1 MKGILEVD
9 LERQIM
15 ADPAIAHWNGKEVGP
30 NPGGVE
36 AVSVCPV
43 SVRTLEH
50 RKEASRSESQ
60 PQVCK
65 GIWQVT
71 YDSQI

>member
-30 NPGGVE
+30 NPGGVQ

-50 RKEASRSESQ
+50 RKGVGLSHNLNCVKESG
-60 PQVCK
+60 K
-65 GIWQVT
+65 
-71 YDSQI
+71 